1 MRRVIDFH
9 AHMGDIFTG
18 RNVSFRTGLPRPE
31 DLEDCFAENDRGG
44 FTYTAQG
51 KPAEELQGRM
61 AAGQNRLKYAS
72 YENIGKT
79 LDREGGV
86 GSVLLPINPHTTF
99 DEYLAASRLDSRLI
113 PFTNPDFSRP
123 QKDMMDKLRAD
134 IRNGAKGLKLHPV
147 IQNVSLLDPRTLEAV
162 ELFGEAGLPILSH
175 VGQSNYYVR
184 EQEAEYP
191 ITIEFGTIDYFVEL
205 AHKYPDYDMVAAHCG
220 RNFPS
225 RLAEMTEGLEHVYTD
240 TTFAGAPQIREVTE
254 KLGVDKVLFGT
265 DYPFT
270 DMHYAVHQVEL
281 ALGAGSEAAEKVLYG
296 NAARLLK
303 L

>member
-86 GSVLLPINPHTTF
+86 CSVLLPINPHTTF

-162 ELFGEAGLPILSH
+162 ELFGEAGLPSFRMWGRATTTCVNRKPSIPSPLNSARSTILWNLRTSIRTMTW
-175 VGQSNYYVR
+175 SPR
-184 EQEAEYP
+184 
-191 ITIEFGTIDYFVEL
+191 T
-205 AHKYPDYDMVAAHCG
+205 AAATSPQG
-220 RNFPS
+220 S
-225 RLAEMTEGLEHVYTD
+225 R
-240 TTFAGAPQIREVTE
+240 
-254 KLGVDKVLFGT
+254 K
-265 DYPFT
+265 
-270 DMHYAVHQVEL
+270 
-281 ALGAGSEAAEKVLYG
+281 
-296 NAARLLK
+296 
-303 L
+303 